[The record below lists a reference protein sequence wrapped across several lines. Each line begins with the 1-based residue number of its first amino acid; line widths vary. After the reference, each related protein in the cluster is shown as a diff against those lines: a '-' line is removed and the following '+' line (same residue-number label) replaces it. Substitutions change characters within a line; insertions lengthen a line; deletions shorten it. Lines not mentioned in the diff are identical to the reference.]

1 MFSAVNMGRK
11 STKSDCKIVLV
22 DLFGFEQPYCFLTL
36 GDDPMDEIHVDPW
49 AHKTNM
55 PDFQQEAHNYVSS
68 YPYIP
73 ELQQCTWISQ

>member
-11 STKSDCKIVLV
+11 STKYDCKLVLV
-22 DLFGFEQPYCFLTL
+22 DLFGFEQPYCLLTF

-55 PDFQQEAHNYVSS
+55 PDFQ
-68 YPYIP
+68 
-73 ELQQCTWISQ
+73 